1 MPNVLRSWRFAI
13 SGATLVWMA
22 LIFYLSSLTQDEVPA
37 ATWLGAWQSY
47 LGHVFLYGI
56 LSTLFQVSLWAW
68 NSHCRFR
75 WALAAAVAASLY
87 GVSDELHQSFVAGR
101 SSTINDALLD
111 SLAAIAAAACLWLIA
126 SHWRR
131 NPEAE
136 A

>member
-1 MPNVLRSWRFAI
+1 M
-13 SGATLVWMA
+13 WMA

-75 WALAAAVAASLY
+75 WAVAASLY

-111 SLAAIAAAACLWLIA
+111 SFAAIAAAACLWLIA

-136 A
+136 T